1 MIMALARPTAS
12 ATTRRS
18 SSSSKWMLLL
28 TCLFV
33 SSLLSAEAMLVDGLV
48 PPRLDS
54 STAPAFEQP
63 FALTSYL
70 QRFFTSYLTPSSH
83 QTSSYKTFGHREAYH
98 RGIGSAS
105 HQRAHTTYPF
115 AITADHPFAATSDLS
130 YVPRVKT
137 TRQRITRARD
147 PKKYL
152 QVRGQSYQ
160 DAMCAASTE
169 LDWEDVEVEA
179 PDVTDRT
186 TVLAFAKMAA
196 AAYYN
201 DTSSWDG
208 EGGFDPTKSF
218 GWEGDGIRGHIFTTH
233 DNDTIVV
240 ALKGTSAA
248 ILGGGDTAKR
258 DKTNDNLLF
267 SCCCA
272 RVSWSWSTVCD
283 CYQGHGDECGQTC
296 LERALIEKSVY
307 YPAITD
313 LYNNISYAYP
323 DSNIWIAGHS
333 LGGSLSSLLG
343 MTFGV
348 PTITFQ
354 APGERMA
361 AMRLHLPLPP
371 SRHPDEDPVSALPI
385 THVYNNADPIATGQC
400 NGAGSLCSNFGY
412 AMESRCHAGKSIV
425 YDTVGKLGW
434 SQSINAHRIGSLV
447 DDVLSEDWSEKV
459 KKKKGT
465 KDVSTKGWRWPWH
478 RGGQDEDD
486 EGDSD
491 GDTDEDDKLPV
502 PIARSEEKC
511 QDCTSWKFIDYSGS
525 KGDVGPM
532 SLPR

>member
-1 MIMALARPTAS
+1 
-12 ATTRRS
+12 
-18 SSSSKWMLLL
+18 
-28 TCLFV
+28 
-33 SSLLSAEAMLVDGLV
+33 MLVDGLI
-48 PPRLDS
+48 PPRSQS
-54 STAPAFEQP
+54 SFEQP
-63 FALTSYL
+63 FALSSYL
-70 QRFFTSYLTPSSH
+70 QRVFSSYISPSSATK
-83 QTSSYKTFGHREAYH
+83 TSTGEKTFGLREAYH

-105 HQRAHTTYPF
+105 HQRAHASYNYR
-115 AITADHPFAATSDLS
+115 ITADDLLANSADLS
-130 YVPRVKT
+130 YIPRIRTV
-137 TRQRITRARD
+137 RQRVTRARD
-147 PKKYL
+147 PQKYL
-152 QVRGQSYQ
+152 AMRGESFES
-160 DAMCAASTE
+160 ATCASSTALE
-169 LDWEDVEVEA
+169 WEDVEVEA

-196 AAYYN
+196 TAYSN
-201 DTSSWDG
+201 NTSDWDG
-208 EGGFDPTKSF
+208 EGGFDPTNSF

-233 DNDTIVV
+233 SNDTIVV

-283 CYQGHGDECGQTC
+283 CYRGGGDECGQEC

-323 DSNIWIAGHS
+323 DSQVWITGHS
-333 LGGSLSSLLG
+333 LGGALSSLLG

-348 PTITFQ
+348 PTVTFQ

-361 AMRLHLPLPP
+361 AQRLHLPLPP
-371 SRHPDEDPVSALPI
+371 ARHPDEDPVAALPI
-385 THVYNNADPIATGQC
+385 VHVYNNADPIATGQC
-400 NGAGSLCSNFGY
+400 NGAGSVCSSFGY

-434 SQSINAHRIGSLV
+434 GLTVNAHRIQSLV
-447 DDVLSEDWSEKV
+447 DDVLGEDWSEKV
-459 KKKKGT
+459 KKKKGE
-465 KDVSTKGWRWPWH
+465 KSKLVGEGEGEVGEKGWRWPWH

-491 GDTDEDDKLPV
+491 GDTDEDDKLAV

-511 QDCTSWKFIDYSGS
+511 QDCTNWKFVEDGG
-525 KGDVGPM
+525 KGEEGK
-532 SLPR
+532 